1 MKTNPVVLFLIL
13 FLIASPGCEVKKEE
27 SVHEPAVAVKAEY
40 PLAVMARSRQLKQD
54 EYLVSLR
61 VTHYASIKVGSHVDV
76 LSVFKDPKSGQATCV
91 TILQNVVVAAMNQN
105 PDLPVVSLR
114 LASEALVRKAALADG
129 AGKIGL
135 LLREENDG
143 RVQKELAKTTRA
155 TLLEQTRI
163 LALQKTSGSGASG
176 KMRSMTL
183 PMVGA
188 WMAKAGDDVSVLC
201 TLAKSASGEAV
212 VFPLGQNIKVLE
224 TYPNHASLAL
234 LPREAELLFFASQV
248 GTLHLIHDGQVERGS
263 PFSMRKTKL
272 DSFLESKR
280 LKKLPR
286 GPRDIQIVE

>member
-1 MKTNPVVLFLIL
+1 MNSTPIVLLLVIIS
-13 FLIASPGCEVKKEE
+13 IASFGCVVKEE
-27 SVHEPAVAVKAEY
+27 KSVHVPAVAVRVEHPPAATS
-40 PLAVMARSRQLKQD
+40 LSQQLKQD

-76 LSVFKDPKSGQATCV
+76 LSVFKDPKSGQATCL
-91 TILQNVVVAAMNQN
+91 TLLQDVVVAAMNQN
-105 PDLPVVSLR
+105 PAVPEVSLR
-114 LASEALVRKAALADG
+114 LDSEALVRKAALADG
-129 AGKIGL
+129 AGVIGL

-143 RVQKELAKTTRA
+143 HVEKELAKTTRE
-155 TLLEQTRI
+155 TLLEQTRM

-188 WMAKAGDDVSVLC
+188 WMAKGGDDVSVLC

-212 VFPLGQNIKVLE
+212 VFPLGQNIQVVE
-224 TYPNHASLAL
+224 TYPGYASLAL

-248 GTLHLIHDGQVERGS
+248 GTLHLVHDGQVERGK
-263 PFSMRKTKL
+263 PFSMEKTKL